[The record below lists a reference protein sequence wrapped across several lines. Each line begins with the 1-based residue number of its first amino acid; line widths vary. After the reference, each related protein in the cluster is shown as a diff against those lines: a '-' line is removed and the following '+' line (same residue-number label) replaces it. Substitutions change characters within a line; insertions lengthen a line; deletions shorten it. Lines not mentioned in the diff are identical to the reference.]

1 MDSFLDEVLK
11 ESNFIKGKDQ
21 WKKLSKLPSAFSI
34 NQIIPRD
41 IIILSI
47 DQYRFGQVKFL
58 YESTT
63 IIYLSAS
70 EQFDIL
76 VSGFPTIFSN
86 Y

>member
-34 NQIIPRD
+34 NQIIPGD

>member
-1 MDSFLDEVLK
+1 MNSFLDEVLK
-11 ESNFIKGKDQ
+11 ETNFIKGKDQ

-34 NQIIPRD
+34 NQIIPGD